1 VYHRLQQLFCTR
13 KLCPQCKLIEQ
24 LFMLLEGE
32 LVVCFGSCELG
43 VLLLLLLSYL
53 AHKLL
58 QHLDLLSC

>member
-1 VYHRLQQLFCTR
+1 
-13 KLCPQCKLIEQ
+13 
-24 LFMLLEGE
+24 
-32 LVVCFGSCELG
+32 VVCFGSCELG